1 MARRRS
7 VQRDGASRR
16 AKLPAADA
24 ALIRDLVLANR
35 ILYAQGVVDGFG
47 HVSVRHDKRP
57 DCFLLA
63 RNMAPGLVTA
73 ADIMLF
79 DLEGEALG
87 ADRRPVYLER
97 FIHSEIYR
105 IRPEIGAVVH
115 SHSPSVI
122 PFGVAQRAPLRPLFH
137 MAHFLPDR
145 TPVFEIRSVARRSDL
160 LIRDAPLGAA
170 LAKAI
175 GSDAVVL
182 MRGHGAT
189 MVGRDLKEAVYR
201 AIYTEINAQLQAT
214 AIQLGPVT
222 YLSRAE
228 AALATQSVGRQIG
241 RAWELWRLE
250 AERGGARR

>member
-1 MARRRS
+1 MVQRRS
-7 VQRDGASRR
+7 GRGGGASRH
-16 AKLPAADA
+16 AGLQMADA
-24 ALIRDLVLANR
+24 ALIRELVLANR
-35 ILYAQGVVDGFG
+35 ILYAHGVVDGFG

-57 DCFLLA
+57 ECFLLA

-73 ADIMLF
+73 ADIMQF
-79 DLEGEALG
+79 DLAGNVAG
-87 ADRRPVYLER
+87 ADQRPVYLER

-105 IRPEIGAVVH
+105 ARPEVGAVVH
-115 SHSPSVI
+115 SHSPAVI
-122 PFGVAQRAPLRPLFH
+122 PFGVARAPLRPLFH

-145 TPVFEIRSVARRSDL
+145 TPVFDIRTVERESDL

-175 GSDAVVL
+175 GSNAVVL

-189 MVGRDLKEAVYR
+189 MVGGDLKEAVYR

-228 AALATQSVGRQIG
+228 ARLATQSVGRQIG

>member
-1 MARRRS
+1 MAQRRNVRS
-7 VQRDGASRR
+7 GGASRH
-16 AKLPAADA
+16 AKLPAADP

-47 HVSVRHDKRP
+47 HVSVRHDKRA

-79 DLEGEALG
+79 DLEGKAAD

-105 IRPEIGAVVH
+105 ARPEVGAVVH

-145 TPVFEIRSVARRSDL
+145 TPVFEIRSVERRSDL

-170 LAKAI
+170 LAQAI
-175 GSDAVVL
+175 GSNTVVL

-189 MVGRDLKEAVYR
+189 MVGRDLKEVVYR
-201 AIYTEINAQLQAT
+201 AIYTEINAQLQAMAT
-214 AIQLGPVT
+214 QLGPVT

-241 RAWELWRLE
+241 RAWDLWRLE
-250 AERGGARR
+250 AERGGARP